1 MPKLAPQNDRTKA
14 KAKVDKDQLDPKELP
29 DGDTTS
35 SIGEK
40 NVEGIHGEVGEEG
53 KPDTDADDN
62 APFVR

>member
-29 DGDTTS
+29 VGDTTS

-40 NVEGIHGEVGEEG
+40 NIAGVQGEVGEEG
-53 KPDTDADDN
+53 KPKTDADDDT
-62 APFVR
+62 PFVR